1 MYDKILVV
9 MATKICCSWGN
20 DDEEVCLK
28 TVSKRLIIDIMILN
42 MHGNVCWIPQGIQLL
57 YL

>member
-20 DDEEVCLK
+20 DDEEV
-28 TVSKRLIIDIMILN
+28 
-42 MHGNVCWIPQGIQLL
+42 LL
-57 YL
+57 ENSV

>member
-1 MYDKILVV
+1 MIRYWWLWQQKFVAAGET
-9 MATKICCSWGN
+9 MMKRF
-20 DDEEVCLK
+20 CLK